1 VTIWTGTAPTFTA
14 GVNTG
19 NVTRLNDLR
28 DMAKAASEAFTT
40 YTPTWTTSA
49 GSPAIGNGTLT
60 GKYARVGKLVDFRIE
75 LVVGTTTTFGT
86 AGATWRFALPVTPVS
101 TQRHRF
107 SDATAYN
114 NGVADYPVAFRWIT
128 GGPYLEVVCHA
139 TTAGN
144 PDRIVTDTV
153 PFTWGSTDVLMVQG
167 RYEGA

>member
-28 DMAKAASEAFTT
+28 DAVKAASEAWTT

-60 GKYARVGKLVDFRIE
+60 GKYARVGKLIDFRIE

-86 AGATWRFALPVTPVS
+86 AGSTWRFTAPVTPVS
-101 TQRHRF
+101 TQRHRYAG
-107 SDATAYN
+107 SAYN
-114 NGVADYPVAFRWIT
+114 NGVADYPIFFRWVS
-128 GGPYLEVVCHA
+128 GGPYFEVVCDA

>member
-28 DMAKAASEAFTT
+28 DAVKAASEAWTT

-60 GKYARVGKLVDFRIE
+60 GKYARVGKLIDFRIE
-75 LVVGTTTTFGT
+75 LVCGTTTTFGT
-86 AGATWRFALPVTPVS
+86 AGSTWRFVAPVTPVS
-101 TQRHRF
+101 TQRHRYVG
-107 SDATAYN
+107 TAYN
-114 NGVADYPVAFRWIT
+114 NGVADYPIFFRWVS
-128 GGPYLEVVCHA
+128 GGPYFEVVCDA

-153 PFTWGSTDVLMVQG
+153 PFTWGSTDVLCVQG